1 MSAYLAFA
9 QILDYP
15 TDSIKESLDE
25 CVAVLTSEC
34 PEASELLGQF
44 RDLTAGKSLGTLEEL
59 YTNAFD
65 LRPDCTPNLGY
76 HLFGDDS
83 RRGVFLAELKE
94 RLEQSGVTVG
104 VELPDHLSL
113 ILRYMDAAEE
123 ECPVLIED
131 CLLPTLTRMA
141 VVLESGDNAYQFVL
155 RSLKLWLCL
164 KSELNPQP
172 VDRME
177 A

>member
-15 TDSIKESLDE
+15 TDSMNEPFDE

-44 RDLTAGKSLGTLEEL
+44 RDLTAGKNMGALEEL

-65 LRPDCTPNLGY
+65 LRPDCTLNLGY

-83 RRGVFLAELKE
+83 KRGVFLAELKE
-94 RLEQSGVTVG
+94 RLQQSGVTVG

-113 ILRYMDAAEE
+113 ILRYMDTVEE
-123 ECPVLIED
+123 ERPVLIED
-131 CLLPTLTRMA
+131 CLLPALTRM
-141 VVLESGDNAYQFVL
+141 VEVLESGSNPYRLVL
-155 RSLKLWLCL
+155 QSLLLWLRL
-164 KSELNPQP
+164 KHDAETQP
-172 VDRME
+172 ADLME

>member
-15 TDSIKESLDE
+15 KGSMRESFDQ
-25 CVAVLTSEC
+25 CIAVLASEC
-34 PEASELLGQF
+34 PDAIEPLEKF
-44 RDLTAGKSLGTLEEL
+44 RDFTAGKSLGAIEEL

-76 HLFGDDS
+76 HMFGDDS

-94 RLEQSGVTVG
+94 RMERSGVAVG
-104 VELPDHLSL
+104 VELPDHISL
-113 ILRYMDAAEE
+113 VLRYIDAAEDE
-123 ECPVLIED
+123 RLALVQD
-131 CLLPTLTRMA
+131 CLLPSLSRMA
-141 VVLESGDNAYQFVL
+141 EVLASGGNPYQFVL
-155 RSLKLWLCL
+155 QSLAVWLRATD
-164 KSELNPQP
+164 EANTEP
-172 VDRME
+172 VDLMN